1 MNINMKRMLSPI
13 MELCYK
19 TGMLSPPRLA
29 RNHPD
34 FAKNHPVLQSMC
46 VSRQGLPP
54 DSQKD
59 KRLQMCKAGRG
70 FFLICR

>member
-29 RNHPD
+29 CDHPD
-34 FAKNHPVLQSMC
+34 FAKNHPVLQSVC
-46 VSRQGLPP
+46 VSRRELPP
-54 DSQKD
+54 DSQ
-59 KRLQMCKAGRG
+59 RQEAANV
-70 FFLICR
+70 

>member
-29 RNHPD
+29 HNHPD
-34 FAKNHPVLQSMC
+34 FAKNHPVLQSMSHDGNC
-46 VSRQGLPP
+46 LLTH
-54 DSQKD
+54 KD
-59 KRLQMCKAGRG
+59 KRPQMCKAGRG
-70 FFLICR
+70 VFLICR